1 MQKGFSMG
9 LMKIFSLA
17 FSSIKILLR
26 SIMDFIKDDGMIY
39 AAATSFYFL
48 LSFFPVIL
56 LIVYVSV
63 QTLGVVYT
71 EIDAFRISSQ
81 LFNYIKEVL
90 PFMPETLLLELT
102 KIIKSSRK
110 VGIAGLIALMLSS
123 TAVAESLIQAARTI
137 FNANKAHFVLAK
149 ILAITVFIGA
159 GILLALFLAVTSF
172 FSNIL
177 MHNFPAVYKFVNFY
191 KQNIIFDTILPVIL
205 IFVSYVVITYL
216 LIPAKKSINTIAKVG
231 LFFTSF
237 FMLARIFYGFYLRNI
252 TKMTLFY
259 GSISALVILILWVF
273 YITTLYLISLEI
285 IKNTKSAKK
294 EV

>member
-1 MQKGFSMG
+1 MG

>member
-1 MQKGFSMG
+1 MG

-17 FSSIKILLR
+17 FSSTKILFK
-26 SIMDFIKDDGMIY
+26 SIIDFIKDNGMIY